1 MRAYKDL
8 ELASQ
13 TGQRVLRP
21 NAVQIERELEVL
33 TQLMDNQFRV
43 PILDWRFG
51 FNAIIDLIPE
61 FGDIATTLVA
71 LYILVSAVRYRV
83 PKITLLRMG
92 MNIGIYF
99 LGGVVPFF
107 GYLFDVWW
115 KPNVRNLNLLRRR
128 ATVSAAE
135 AKRGRKSDWL
145 FVMLIVGTIVVLFF
159 GSIILTISLWWYI
172 ATHLQVGM

>member
-1 MRAYKDL
+1 MRAFKDL
-8 ELASQ
+8 ELRSQ
-13 TGQRVLRP
+13 IHNSVLRP

-61 FGDIATTLVA
+61 FGDIATTLIA
-71 LYILVSAVRYRV
+71 LYIVISAVRYRV

-92 MNIGIYF
+92 INIGIYF
-99 LGGVVPFF
+99 LVGMIPFF

-145 FVMLIVGTIVVLFF
+145 FVSFIVGTIVVLFF
-159 GSIILTISLWWYI
+159 GSVMLTIAFWWYVV
-172 ATHLQVGM
+172 THMQLM